1 MKLSVEAQFGYFPL
15 VWMFY
20 GRKLNRKINH
30 MHEDLYALSKKIT
43 IALSMIYLRKVSLSV
58 LTTENLSNFVKIIC
72 IELDMLT
79 WLMTNPFFASVLIL
93 VIADPRN
100 AFTYILEDVVSISKC
115 DRVPG
120 SASEIFN

>member
-20 GRKLNRKINH
+20 GRELNRKINH

-58 LTTENLSNFVKIIC
+58 LTIENLSNFVKIIC

-115 DRVPG
+115 DRVLG

>member
-20 GRKLNRKINH
+20 GRELNRKINH

-58 LTTENLSNFVKIIC
+58 LTIENLSNFVKIIC

-79 WLMTNPFFASVLIL
+79 WLMTNPFFCLSF
-93 VIADPRN
+93 DTGHR
-100 AFTYILEDVVSISKC
+100 
-115 DRVPG
+115 G
-120 SASEIFN
+120 SQECFHIYTGGCCKHLQMR